1 MRILCWIDRRDRTK
15 RRINSFIRR
24 MFFSFLLLC
33 SLTQFSELD
42 MAWNEWY
49 RHAITVQAKIMA
61 ATTATSRSDR
71 DKDEPAIDD
80 MVEGGRETQTYGQGS
95 SGDTLVKSN
104 IDPGPSGYTSRL
116 RQVRFNKPLGKS
128 QDAQSSRR

>member
-1 MRILCWIDRRDRTK
+1 
-15 RRINSFIRR
+15 
-24 MFFSFLLLC
+24 MFFSFLLLR
-33 SLTQFSELD
+33 SLTQFSKLD
-42 MAWNEWY
+42 KAWNEWY
-49 RHAITVQAKIMA
+49 RRAMTVQAKIMA

-71 DKDEPAIDD
+71 EKVVPAIDD

-95 SGDTLVKSN
+95 SGDRVVKSN

-116 RQVRFNKPLGKS
+116 RQVRFDKPLGQS